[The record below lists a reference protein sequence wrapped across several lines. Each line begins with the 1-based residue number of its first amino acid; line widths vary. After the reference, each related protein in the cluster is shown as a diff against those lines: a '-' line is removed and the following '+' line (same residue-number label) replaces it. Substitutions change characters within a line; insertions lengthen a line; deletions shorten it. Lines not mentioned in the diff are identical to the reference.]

1 LKKIFEDIRVLDLTD
16 HWFGPWCTM
25 MLADLGAEVIKI
37 EPPWGAT
44 GRIGSG
50 ALYGGVS
57 HTFHYLNMGKKAM
70 AINLK
75 DPRGIEVFKELV
87 RKSDVVVQN
96 FSAGTMERLG
106 LGYDVL
112 RELNPGIIYAALSG
126 FGQTGPYST
135 RGSFA
140 NIAEGMSGHT
150 RLTGDRVDPHG
161 PPIPMAQAYG
171 DLGPGTLAAMS
182 VMAAIRHRDKTG
194 EGQMIDVAQLDCMVA
209 LNPAI
214 VSYTLS
220 GMLPWQLREK
230 YPMANVSGLFEVKDG
245 WITVAGHRPK
255 AIDELK
261 ARLGV
266 DEITTEV
273 IRDLAAGMT
282 RDEAVDLLVEVG
294 LPVAPIYDVSD
305 TVADP
310 HLAARGMFI
319 EVEHPRA
326 GRFKVPNFPV
336 KFSEAPGEIKSA
348 APLLGQN
355 NKEVLMGLLGYTEE
369 QVAQL
374 ENEGVI
380 VTDKN

>member
-1 LKKIFEDIRVLDLTD
+1 MNKIFEDIRVLDLTD

-57 HTFHYLNMGKKAM
+57 HTFHYLNMSKKAM

-75 DPRGIEVFKELV
+75 DPRGIEIFKELV
-87 RKSDVVVQN
+87 KKSDIVIQN
-96 FSAGTMERLG
+96 FSTGTMERLG
-106 LGYDVL
+106 LGYEVL
-112 RELNPGIIYAALSG
+112 KGLNPKIIYAALSG
-126 FGQTGPYST
+126 FGQSGPYST

-150 RLTGDRVDPHG
+150 RLTGDRVDPKG

-171 DLGPGTLAAMS
+171 DLGPGTVAAMS

-194 EGQMIDVAQLDCMVA
+194 KGQMIDVAQLDCMVA

-266 DEITTEV
+266 DDITKEV
-273 IRDLAAGMT
+273 IKDLAAGMT
-282 RDEAVDLLVEVG
+282 RDEAVNLLVEVG

-319 EVEHPRA
+319 EVEHPKA
-326 GRFKVPNFPV
+326 GRIKVPNFPV
-336 KFSEAPGEIKSA
+336 KFSETPGEVTSS
-348 APLLGQN
+348 APLLGQDN
-355 NKEVLMGLLGYTEE
+355 REILTEVLGYTEE
-369 QVAQL
+369 QMEEL
-374 ENEGVI
+374 EKERVI
-380 VTDKN
+380 VTE

>member
-1 LKKIFEDIRVLDLTD
+1 LNKIFEDIRVLDLTD

-70 AINLK
+70 AIDLK

-87 RKSDVVVQN
+87 KKSDVVVQN

-150 RLTGDRVDPHG
+150 RLTGDRVDPKG

-171 DLGPGTLAAMS
+171 DLGPGTVAAMS
-182 VMAAIRHRDKTG
+182 VMAAIRHRDRTG

-261 ARLGV
+261 VRLGV
-266 DEITTEV
+266 DEITREV

-310 HLAARGMFI
+310 HLAARGMFV
-319 EVEHPRA
+319 EVDHPKA
-326 GRFKVPNFPV
+326 GKIKVPNFPV
-336 KFSEAPGEIKSA
+336 KFSGTPGEVTSS
-348 APLLGQN
+348 APLLGQDN
-355 NKEVLMGLLGYTEE
+355 REILKEVLGYTVE
-369 QVAQL
+369 QIGEL
-374 ENEGVI
+374 EKERVI
-380 VTDKN
+380 VTE

>member
-1 LKKIFEDIRVLDLTD
+1 MNKIFEDIRVLDLTD

-50 ALYGGVS
+50 ALYGGAS
-57 HTFHYLNMGKKAM
+57 HTFHYLNMSKKDM

-75 DPRGIEVFKELV
+75 DPRGIEIFKELV
-87 RKSDVVVQN
+87 KKSDIVIQN
-96 FSAGTMERLG
+96 FSTGTMERLG

-112 RELNPGIIYAALSG
+112 KELNPKIIYAALTG

-150 RLTGDRVDPHG
+150 RLTGDRVDPKG

-171 DLGPGTLAAMS
+171 DLGPGTMAAMS

-266 DEITTEV
+266 DEITKEV
-273 IRDLAAGMT
+273 IKDLAAGMT
-282 RDEAVDLLVEVG
+282 RDEAVNLLVEVG

-319 EVEHPRA
+319 EVEHPKA
-326 GRFKVPNFPV
+326 GRIKVPNFPV
-336 KFSEAPGEIKSA
+336 KFSETPGEVTSS
-348 APLLGQN
+348 APLLGQDN
-355 NKEVLMGLLGYTEE
+355 REILTEVLGYTEE
-369 QVAQL
+369 QIEEL
-374 ENEGVI
+374 EKERVI
-380 VTDKN
+380 VTE

>member
-1 LKKIFEDIRVLDLTD
+1 MNKIFDDIRVLDLTD

-50 ALYGGVS
+50 ALYGGAS
-57 HTFHYLNMGKKAM
+57 HTFHYLNMSKKDM

-75 DPRGIEVFKELV
+75 DPRGIEIFKELV
-87 RKSDVVVQN
+87 KKSDIVIQN
-96 FSAGTMERLG
+96 FSTGTMERLG

-112 RELNPGIIYAALSG
+112 KELNPKIIYAALTG

-150 RLTGDRVDPHG
+150 RLTGDRVDPKG

-171 DLGPGTLAAMS
+171 DLGPGTMAAMS

-266 DEITTEV
+266 DEITKEV
-273 IRDLAAGMT
+273 IKDLAAGMT
-282 RDEAVDLLVEVG
+282 RDEAVNLLVEVG

-319 EVEHPRA
+319 EVEHPKA
-326 GRFKVPNFPV
+326 GRIKVPNFPV
-336 KFSEAPGEIKSA
+336 KFSGTPGEVTSS
-348 APLLGQN
+348 APLLGQDN
-355 NKEVLMGLLGYTEE
+355 REILTEVLGYTEE
-369 QVAQL
+369 QIGEL
-374 ENEGVI
+374 EKERVI
-380 VTDKN
+380 VTE

>member
-1 LKKIFEDIRVLDLTD
+1 LNKIFEDIRVLDLTD

-70 AINLK
+70 AIDLK

-87 RKSDVVVQN
+87 KKSDVVVQN

-112 RELNPGIIYAALSG
+112 RELNPRIIYAALSG

-150 RLTGDRVDPHG
+150 RLTGDRVDPKG

-182 VMAAIRHRDKTG
+182 VMAAIRHRDRTG

-266 DEITTEV
+266 DEITREV

-282 RDEAVDLLVEVG
+282 RAEAVDLLVEVG

-310 HLAARGMFI
+310 HLAVRGMFI
-319 EVEHPRA
+319 EVDHPKA
-326 GRFKVPNFPV
+326 GRIKVPNFPV
-336 KFSEAPGEIKSA
+336 KLSGTPGVVTSA
-348 APLLGQN
+348 APLLGQDN
-355 NKEVLMGLLGYTEE
+355 REILEEVLGYTEE
-369 QVAQL
+369 QIREL
-374 ENEGVI
+374 EKERVVVNE
-380 VTDKN
+380 

>member
-1 LKKIFEDIRVLDLTD
+1 LNKIFDDIRVLDLTD

-50 ALYGGVS
+50 ALYGGAS
-57 HTFHYLNMGKKAM
+57 HTFHYLNMSKKDM

-75 DPRGIEVFKELV
+75 DPRGIEIFKELV
-87 RKSDVVVQN
+87 KKSDIVIQN
-96 FSAGTMERLG
+96 FSTGTMERLG

-112 RELNPGIIYAALSG
+112 KELNPKIIYAALTG

-150 RLTGDRVDPHG
+150 RLTGDRVDPQG

-171 DLGPGTLAAMS
+171 DLGPGTMAAMS

-266 DEITTEV
+266 DEITKEV
-273 IRDLAAGMT
+273 IKDLAAGMT
-282 RDEAVDLLVEVG
+282 RDEAVNLLVEVG

-319 EVEHPRA
+319 EVDHPKA
-326 GRFKVPNFPV
+326 GRIKVPNFPV
-336 KFSEAPGEIKSA
+336 KFSGTPGEVTSS
-348 APLLGQN
+348 APLLGQDN
-355 NKEVLMGLLGYTEE
+355 REILTEVLGYTEE
-369 QVAQL
+369 QIGEL
-374 ENEGVI
+374 EKERVI
-380 VTDKN
+380 VTE

>member
-1 LKKIFEDIRVLDLTD
+1 LNKIFEDIRVLDLTD

-57 HTFHYLNMGKKAM
+57 HTFHYLNMSKKAM

-75 DPRGIEVFKELV
+75 DPRGIEIFKELV
-87 RKSDVVVQN
+87 KKSDIVIQN
-96 FSAGTMERLG
+96 FSTGTMERLG
-106 LGYDVL
+106 LGYEVL
-112 RELNPGIIYAALSG
+112 KGLNPKIIYAALSG
-126 FGQTGPYST
+126 FGQSGPYST

-150 RLTGDRVDPHG
+150 RLTGDRVDPKG

-171 DLGPGTLAAMS
+171 DLGPGTVAAMS

-194 EGQMIDVAQLDCMVA
+194 KGQMIDVAQLDCMVA

-266 DEITTEV
+266 DDITKEV
-273 IRDLAAGMT
+273 IKDLAAGMT

-319 EVEHPRA
+319 EVEHPKA
-326 GRFKVPNFPV
+326 GRIKVPNFPV
-336 KFSEAPGEIKSA
+336 KFSETPGEVTSS

-355 NKEVLMGLLGYTEE
+355 NREILTEVLGYTEE
-369 QVAQL
+369 QIERL
-374 ENEGVI
+374 EKERVI
-380 VTDKN
+380 VTE

>member
-1 LKKIFEDIRVLDLTD
+1 MNKIFEDIRVLDLTD

-57 HTFHYLNMGKKAM
+57 HTFHYLNMSKKAM

-75 DPRGIEVFKELV
+75 DPRGIEIFKELV
-87 RKSDVVVQN
+87 KKSDIVIQN
-96 FSAGTMERLG
+96 FSTGTMERLG
-106 LGYDVL
+106 LGYEVL
-112 RELNPGIIYAALSG
+112 KGLNPKIIYAALSG
-126 FGQTGPYST
+126 FGQSGPYST

-150 RLTGDRVDPHG
+150 RLTGDRVDPKG

-171 DLGPGTLAAMS
+171 DLGPGTVAAMS

-194 EGQMIDVAQLDCMVA
+194 KGQMIDVAQLDCMVA

-266 DEITTEV
+266 DEITKEV
-273 IRDLAAGMT
+273 IKDLAAGMT

-319 EVEHPRA
+319 EVEHPKA
-326 GRFKVPNFPV
+326 GRIKVPNFPV
-336 KFSEAPGEIKSA
+336 KFSETPGEVTSS
-348 APLLGQN
+348 APLLGQDN
-355 NKEVLMGLLGYTEE
+355 REILTEVLGYTEE
-369 QVAQL
+369 QIEEL
-374 ENEGVI
+374 EKERVI
-380 VTDKN
+380 ATE

>member
-1 LKKIFEDIRVLDLTD
+1 LNKIFEDIRVLDLTD

-70 AINLK
+70 AIDLK
-75 DPRGIEVFKELV
+75 APRGIEVFKELV
-87 RKSDVVVQN
+87 KKSDVVVQN

-150 RLTGDRVDPHG
+150 RLTGDRVDPKG

-171 DLGPGTLAAMS
+171 DLGPGTVAAMS
-182 VMAAIRHRDKTG
+182 VMAAIRHRDRTG

-266 DEITTEV
+266 DEITREV

-310 HLAARGMFI
+310 HLAARGMFV
-319 EVEHPRA
+319 EVDHPKA
-326 GRFKVPNFPV
+326 GKIKVPNFPV
-336 KFSEAPGEIKSA
+336 KFSGTPGEVTSS
-348 APLLGQN
+348 APLLGQDN
-355 NKEVLMGLLGYTEE
+355 REILKEVLGYTVE
-369 QVAQL
+369 QIGEL
-374 ENEGVI
+374 EKERVI
-380 VTDKN
+380 VTE